1 MDEPRLPRQG
11 AAPTGGQKQTFKDS
25 HDGVLKPRCKSPAQG
40 EEDEM
45 KGPPRPTADKSQR
58 LCSRKWLML
67 FPLKFQRN
75 NRQDALAVDS
85 AKRKNEKAV
94 FSPRCGDETTGYYDR
109 ANPKSSRT
117 PTASPPNRAYRR
129 TKDPL
134 RPQPHRSPYR
144 RQKADKGAHQAGGPE
159 SRTAHYQVGDIRSYL
174 FNNITFYRT
183 FLQSPHSRLPTR
195 LPPPLLPGWMSRKSK
210 PGGAPRPPRCG
221 YPPSARIGFFCL
233 IQRIKSFSACI
244 LQRVSLRLSL
254 QGYGDA

>member
-1 MDEPRLPRQG
+1 
-11 AAPTGGQKQTFKDS
+11 
-25 HDGVLKPRCKSPAQG
+25 
-40 EEDEM
+40 M
-45 KGPPRPTADKSQR
+45 KGPTRPTADKSQR
-58 LCSRKWLML
+58 LCSRKRLML

-94 FSPRCGDETTGYYDR
+94 FSPRCGDETTGYHDR
-109 ANPKSSRT
+109 AKPKSSRT

-174 FNNITFYRT
+174 FNNITFYRA

-195 LPPPLLPGWMSRKSK
+195 LPPPLLPGWISRKSK
-210 PGGAPRPPRCG
+210 PGGHQDRPGADNPL
-221 YPPSARIGFFCL
+221 PPVPAFF
-233 IQRIKSFSACI
+233 
-244 LQRVSLRLSL
+244 V
-254 QGYGDA
+254 

>member
-1 MDEPRLPRQG
+1 
-11 AAPTGGQKQTFKDS
+11 
-25 HDGVLKPRCKSPAQG
+25 
-40 EEDEM
+40 M

-109 ANPKSSRT
+109 AKPKSSRT
-117 PTASPPNRAYRR
+117 PTASPPNRTYRR

-134 RPQPHRSPYR
+134 RPQPHRSPPTGGKR
-144 RQKADKGAHQAGGPE
+144 PAKVPIKPEGPE
-159 SRTAHYQVGDIRSYL
+159 SRTAHYQIGDIRSYL
-174 FNNITFYRT
+174 FNNITFYRA

-210 PGGAPRPPRCG
+210 PGGHQDRL
-221 YPPSARIGFFCL
+221 SADNPLPARTGFFCL
-233 IQRIKSFSACI
+233 IQHIKSFSARI

-254 QGYGDA
+254 QEYGDA